1 MSPSK
6 LMRRKR
12 STGGSGLVCAGGL
25 ILALL
30 AGACSNQVD
39 VSFRL
44 VPSCSDPAMLSGADC
59 SFIEVVVAA
68 LDPNDPL
75 YPGNPSG
82 GPLRTTC
89 QLAEGNCKIDGS
101 ELIGTGRLVDVL
113 CKPSVNVEPVARA
126 TSQSLLFDDSR
137 DGVDGLRASLQLGK
151 INEFTQ
157 ATVIDPSADDYTDC
171 SLMAE
176 SAGRYGHASLV
187 LDDGRVLITGG
198 IRRFGQSGVE
208 EILATA
214 EIFDPASGSHRLVL
228 GPDGAAKMAA
238 SSGRAYHTMTRLRDG
253 RVLIAGGV
261 GMIDKGG
268 VTERAALRSAEIFDP
283 ATETFVSPMD
293 MGAGRAHHAA
303 TMLATGSVLLTG
315 GATYGNGSIN
325 NYLDTGVIFNPT
337 DGSWTPVANSMSAP
351 RAFHKAVL
359 LDPATTQGKV
369 LVAGG
374 ENSTETLPTVDIF
387 NPNGLQ
393 FYAGVDVVMG
403 ANRSRFCA
411 VRLSSG
417 RVMVAG
423 GSTERDDPGTP
434 EREFSPNTGVE
445 IYDPVGGGSFG
456 TFTADT
462 VNLQVARMDH
472 SCHLLDT
479 GHVLVAGGITGGGQA
494 SGLGEIV
501 RDDDNAYSV
510 DQVPNQ
516 LDPARGLHGAV
527 KLRNGWVLLT
537 GGLANLEATAAL
549 RESVFFTP
557 PPSYP

>member
-6 LMRRKR
+6 TMRRTR
-12 STGGSGLVCAGGL
+12 GAGGSGLVCGGGL

-30 AGACSNQVD
+30 AGACSNEVD

-44 VPSCSDPAMLSGADC
+44 VPPCSDKAMLNGSNCA
-59 SFIEVVVAA
+59 FIKVIISA

-75 YPGNPSG
+75 SPGNPGG
-82 GPLRTTC
+82 GPLSTTC

-113 CKPSVNVEPVARA
+113 CMPSVNVEPVARA

-157 ATVIDPSADDYTDC
+157 ATVIDPNAADFSEC

-176 SAGRYGHASLV
+176 NAGRYGHASVV

-198 IRRFGQSGVE
+198 IRRFGQGGVE

-214 EIFDPASGSHRLVL
+214 EIFDPATGNHRLVL
-228 GPDGAAKMAA
+228 GSDGQAAKMAA

-261 GMIDKGG
+261 GLIDKR
-268 VTERAALRSAEIFDP
+268 TALRSAEIFDP

-315 GATYGNGSIN
+315 GATYGNGTIN
-325 NYLDTGVIFNPT
+325 NYLDSGVIYNPA
-337 DGSWTPVANSMSAP
+337 DGSWTPVANTMSAP
-351 RAFHKAVL
+351 RAFHQAVL
-359 LDPATTQGKV
+359 LDPNTTQGKV

-374 ENSTETLPTVDIF
+374 ENSNGTLSSVDIF

-393 FYAGVDVVMG
+393 FYADVDVAMG

-434 EREFSPNTGVE
+434 DREFSPDTGVE
-445 IYDPVGGGSFG
+445 IYDPVGGGSYG
-456 TFTADT
+456 AFTADT
-462 VNLQVARMDH
+462 INLQVARMDH
-472 SCHLLDT
+472 TCHLLDT

-494 SGLGEIV
+494 TALGEIV
-501 RDDDNAYSV
+501 RDDDNVYSV

-516 LDPARGLHGAV
+516 LDPARGLHSGV

-537 GGLANLEATAAL
+537 GGLANLAASAAL
-549 RESVFFTP
+549 RESAFFVP

>member
-1 MSPSK
+1 M
-6 LMRRKR
+6 
-12 STGGSGLVCAGGL
+12 
-25 ILALL
+25 LALL

-44 VPSCSDPAMLSGADC
+44 VPSASDPTLLSGADC

-75 YPGNPSG
+75 YLHKPD
-82 GPLRTTC
+82 GPRRTTC
-89 QLAEGNCKIDGS
+89 QLAEGNCKINGA

-113 CKPSVNVEPVARA
+113 CKPSVNVDPVARA

-137 DGVDGLRASLQLGK
+137 DGVDGLRATLQLGR
-151 INEFTQ
+151 INEFSQ
-157 ATVIDPSADDYTDC
+157 ATVIDPDADDFTEV

-176 SAGRYGHASLV
+176 SAGRYGHASVV
-187 LDDGRVLITGG
+187 LEDGRVLITGG

-214 EIFDPASGSHRLVL
+214 EIFDPATGSHRLVL

-315 GATYGNGSIN
+315 GATYGGGTIN
-325 NYLDTGVIFNPT
+325 NYLDNGVIFNPT
-337 DGSWTPVANSMSAP
+337 DASWTPVANTMSAP
-351 RAFHKAVL
+351 RAFHQAVL

-369 LVAGG
+369 LVVGG
-374 ENSTETLPTVDIF
+374 ENSGGTLNSVDIF

-393 FYAGVDVVMG
+393 FYAGVDVAMG
-403 ANRSRFCA
+403 TNRSRFCA

-434 EREFSPNTGVE
+434 DREFSPDTGVE
-445 IYDPVGGGSFG
+445 IYDPVDPSSSFG
-456 TFTADT
+456 AFTADT
-462 VNLQVARMDH
+462 INLQVARMDH

-494 SGLGEIV
+494 TGLGEIV
-501 RDDDNAYSV
+501 RDDNNAYSV
-510 DQVPNQ
+510 EQIPNQ

-527 KLRNGWVLLT
+527 RLRNGWVLLT
-537 GGLANLEATAAL
+537 GGLANLEATSAM
-549 RESVFFTP
+549 RESVFFVP
-557 PPSYP
+557 PPSYQ